1 MNKWLTVISLF
12 IAFLGFTQEED
23 NTLYDHHL
31 DENKWEKL
39 RDGIRYEGQKNGPG
53 RQWTYES
60 NQEYNDAVKQ
70 YESGDGNGGN
80 GGEGDGWGNGQGG
93 NGGENGE
100 DNGQWGPGDGANNKP
115 QEPVEYDDYDPEPMD
130 TPDVS
135 TPSAGLGAF
144 GYILM
149 GVFIVALVFLIYYMY
164 INSPKDGKKISGT
177 IEGLDEVNPTEI
189 PLTELQ
195 RMLQEALANN
205 DYRGA
210 VRIYFIFII
219 RDLAQKNWIK
229 WEKEKTN
236 FHYLREM
243 SGKKEF
249 DDFNRSVSYF
259 EIIWYGKR
267 EIDANK
273 FNEVKPNFTRLLDKL
288 GVK

>member
-1 MNKWLTVISLF
+1 MSAISF
-12 IAFLGFTQEED
+12 SQEDD

-39 RDGIRYEGQKNGPG
+39 RDGIRYEGQQNGPG
-53 RQWTYES
+53 KQWTYES
-60 NQEYNDAVKQ
+60 NQEYNEAVDQ
-70 YESGDGNGGN
+70 YEGGEGGNGGN
-80 GGEGDGWGNGQGG
+80 GDQGWGNGEGG
-93 NGGENGE
+93 NGGQNGE
-100 DNGQWGPGDGANNKP
+100 DNGQWGPGDGANTPP
-115 QEPVEYDDYDPEPMD
+115 QDPVEYDYDPEPID
-130 TPDVS
+130 APEVS
-135 TPSAGLGAF
+135 APSAGLGAF

-164 INSPKDGKKISGT
+164 VNSPKDGKKISST
-177 IEGLDEVNPTEI
+177 IEGLEDVNPTEI

-219 RDLAQKNWIK
+219 RDLAEKKWID

-249 DDFNRSVSYF
+249 DDFNRAVSYF

-273 FNEVKPNFTRLLDKL
+273 FNDVKPNFTRLLDKL